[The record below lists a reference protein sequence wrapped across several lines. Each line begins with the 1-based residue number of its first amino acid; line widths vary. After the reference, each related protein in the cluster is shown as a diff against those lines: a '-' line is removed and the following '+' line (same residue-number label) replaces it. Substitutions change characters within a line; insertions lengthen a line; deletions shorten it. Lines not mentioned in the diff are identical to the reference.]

1 MKATCLDE
9 NGNAIVLTM
18 GCYGIGVSRIVAAA
32 IEQNH
37 DDKGI
42 IWPTAISPFDL
53 AIVPINM
60 HKSERLRLAVEKLCD
75 QFTDARIDF
84 LLDDRK
90 ERPGVM
96 FADIELLGI
105 PHRIVVSDKGLD
117 AGTVEYKGRRDE
129 ESVNINMEDII
140 KEMGNRLRVK
150 T

>member
-1 MKATCLDE
+1 
-9 NGNAIVLTM
+9 
-18 GCYGIGVSRIVAAA
+18 
-32 IEQNH
+32 
-37 DDKGI
+37 
-42 IWPTAISPFDL
+42 
-53 AIVPINM
+53 
-60 HKSERLRLAVEKLCD
+60 
-75 QFTDARIDF
+75 
-84 LLDDRK
+84 
-90 ERPGVM
+90 M